1 MWDYFV
7 LLLIIFLKERKK
19 YIYIKERKKERWGC
33 KYVYL
38 YFRLK
43 NYVFE

>member
-19 YIYIKERKKERWGC
+19 YIYIKERKKDGVVNMFI
-33 KYVYL
+33 YIL
-38 YFRLK
+38 D
-43 NYVFE
+43 